1 MPGWF
6 INLAYIVF
14 AAVMVVFLVGVA
26 VFVISLSAACIRE
39 ARRRNRRNESKRND
53 P

>member
-14 AAVMVVFLVGVA
+14 AAVMVLFVVGVI
-26 VFVISLSAACIRE
+26 VFVASLSAACIRE
-39 ARRRNRRNESKRND
+39 ARRRNRRNESERHD